1 MTRHSVTIVGASLA
15 GLRAAESLR
24 RDDYAGPITLI
35 GAETRLPYDRPPLSK
50 QFLSGEWDDARIV
63 LTKPERLD
71 ELELTFRLG
80 TRATAFDLAGRR
92 LSLLTPD
99 GTTEEMDVDGL
110 LIATGARCRTLPG
123 TEGMA
128 GVYVLRDLDDSAAI
142 RAAFEAGPAR
152 VVVIGAGFIGAEVA
166 ATARGLGLDVAV
178 VEALPQPLGR
188 VLGEEMGRVIADV
201 HRDHGVDMRTGVGV
215 DAVEGEGRV
224 ERVRLSDGSV
234 IEADVV
240 VVGIGVIPNTEWL
253 EGSGL
258 EIDDGVVC
266 DATCL
271 AAPGVTAAG
280 DVARW
285 PNRRFDEVMR
295 VEHWDNAIEQGV
307 HAARRLLVDDADA
320 TPFTPVP
327 WFWSDQYDRKIQM
340 AGRIRP
346 DDEMRIV
353 TGSLDERRFAA
364 LYGRAGR
371 LVGVLGFNRPRHVM
385 QYKSMIEQG
394 ASFADAVATEI

>member
-1 MTRHSVTIVGASLA
+1 M
-15 GLRAAESLR
+15 
-24 RDDYAGPITLI
+24 
-35 GAETRLPYDRPPLSK
+35 
-50 QFLSGEWDDARIV
+50 
-63 LTKPERLD
+63 
-71 ELELTFRLG
+71 
-80 TRATAFDLAGRR
+80 
-92 LSLLTPD
+92 
-99 GTTEEMDVDGL
+99 
-110 LIATGARCRTLPG
+110 
-123 TEGMA
+123 
-128 GVYVLRDLDDSAAI
+128 
-142 RAAFEAGPAR
+142 
-152 VVVIGAGFIGAEVA
+152 
-166 ATARGLGLDVAV
+166 
-178 VEALPQPLGR
+178 
-188 VLGEEMGRVIADV
+188 
-201 HRDHGVDMRTGVGV
+201 
-215 DAVEGEGRV
+215 
-224 ERVRLSDGSV
+224 
-234 IEADVV
+234 

-295 VEHWDNAIEQGV
+295 VEHWDNAIEQGG
-307 HAARRLLVDDADA
+307 HAARRLLVDDEDA
-320 TPFTPVP
+320 EPFTPVP